1 MTGEEVTRPVV
12 EMIQFAYNSP
22 KRFKR
27 FVDFF
32 IYSPEA
38 GKGTGKTVFAL
49 RILRKLY
56 GDWDSALDYLFV
68 DPITTIEFIV
78 DLVKK
83 RKRIISFACDDIG
96 LWLSGIEFMM
106 SKGKEKKAI
115 ASFYSFYNAIRSI
128 SASCLFTSPLD
139 DMIKVLFKQVNYRIA
154 IKPIDEDYCE
164 AKIYRV
170 KTNPLF
176 RQFVKTSH
184 IETFPVKIPD
194 NIYQKYEEKRW
205 NALEWKAK
213 ELLKY
218 WKDAEE
224 DVIEPNA
231 PDIIREVY
239 IPDTQ
244 SVNPINIY
252 KNYRMGSHDSYADSV
267 TFPKAL
273 SKKYALHK
281 GYTFVWIDIGFPIGV
296 PDIYFEKFMQTFFKK
311 QNGGDVPSSKD

>member
-56 GDWDSALDYLFV
+56 GDWDTALDYLFV
-68 DPITTIEFIV
+68 DSITTIEFIV

-213 ELLKY
+213 ELLKC
-218 WKDAEE
+218 WRDAEE
-224 DVIEPNA
+224 DVIEPNTNV
-231 PDIIREVY
+231 IKEVY
-239 IPDTQ
+239 IPINNVTY
-244 SVNPINIY
+244 PINIY
-252 KNYRMGSHDSYADSV
+252 PNYQCYSQNTYAKAV
-267 TFPKAL
+267 GIPKDL
-273 SKKYALHK
+273 VKKYGLKK
-281 GYTFVWIDIGFPIGV
+281 GDTFVWIDIGFPIGV